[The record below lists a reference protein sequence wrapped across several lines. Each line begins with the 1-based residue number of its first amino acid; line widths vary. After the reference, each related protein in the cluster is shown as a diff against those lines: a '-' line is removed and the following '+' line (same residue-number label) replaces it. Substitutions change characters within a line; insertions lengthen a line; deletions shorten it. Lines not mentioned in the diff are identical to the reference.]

1 MEDNLE
7 HFTAHVMAQWDEHN
21 IIRESWSL
29 SKSRGDT
36 MAWGK
41 GLALPQPALSL
52 RVDSQASTAASAPSF
67 ESHFGVSGE
76 SGRVEIFWQTH

>member
-1 MEDNLE
+1 MEDSLE
-7 HFTAHVMAQWDEHN
+7 HFTAHVMAQWDKHN
-21 IIRESWSL
+21 IVSL

-41 GLALPQPALSL
+41 GLALPLPALSL
-52 RVDSQASTAASAPSF
+52 RVNSQAATAASVSNF
-67 ESHFGVSGE
+67 ESHLGVSGE